1 MHLSTSYYVR
11 VLTGLSL
18 SLVAAVAGAGEDRSY
33 PVVDLPQRALAHE
46 DAYLVGRLVSD
57 QQPAGQQLTVQQ
69 PTAQQLTVQP
79 PEAVKESDPAQHAHS
94 FDGETD
100 GRALARHYQAAAEAG
115 DRAAMGRLGVFF
127 QQGIGVPQS
136 YAEAIK
142 WYTRA
147 AEAGDADAMNSLG
160 TLYASGQGVRQ
171 DYAAA
176 KTWYQRAADSGSV
189 MAMSNIA
196 KMYYFGV
203 GVARSYPEA
212 ANWFQLAALRGSAMA
227 LNSLSLMYDAGIG
240 VSQDRTVALSLVKKA
255 AQLGYGPAMA
265 NLGAMYEQG
274 DGVESN
280 HVEAYAWIVA
290 ALRSGVP
297 DEARDALIYRLGAIS
312 TQLNSEELAHA
323 QQLAAERSPSAPAA
337 EHPLSTGGGGDRTSG
352 LSH

>member
-1 MHLSTSYYVR
+1 
-11 VLTGLSL
+11 
-18 SLVAAVAGAGEDRSY
+18 
-33 PVVDLPQRALAHE
+33 
-46 DAYLVGRLVSD
+46 
-57 QQPAGQQLTVQQ
+57 
-69 PTAQQLTVQP
+69 
-79 PEAVKESDPAQHAHS
+79 
-94 FDGETD
+94 
-100 GRALARHYQAAAEAG
+100 
-115 DRAAMGRLGVFF
+115 
-127 QQGIGVPQS
+127 
-136 YAEAIK
+136 
-142 WYTRA
+142 
-147 AEAGDADAMNSLG
+147 
-160 TLYASGQGVRQ
+160 
-171 DYAAA
+171 
-176 KTWYQRAADSGSV
+176 

-323 QQLAAERSPSAPAA
+323 QQLAAERSPPRPPLNIRFPQAGRRPDVRAESPRPPSDMILTQRASRDLIRVSQNNRGGLHLKSIEPPTCELRGAPLAA
-337 EHPLSTGGGGDRTSG
+337 RRLRRRAGRDGCFDDR
-352 LSH
+352 

>member
-1 MHLSTSYYVR
+1 MHLPTGHYIR
-11 VLTGLSL
+11 LLTGLSL
-18 SLVAAVAGAGEDRSY
+18 SLAAAVASAGEDRSY
-33 PVVDLPQRALAHE
+33 QVVDLPQRALAHE
-46 DAYLVGRLVSD
+46 DAYLVGRLLSD
-57 QQPAGQQLTVQQ
+57 QQPAAQQ
-69 PTAQQLTVQP
+69 PTAQPLTVQP
-79 PEAVKESDPAQHAHS
+79 TPAPGAIEPSEPAQRAHS
-94 FDGETD
+94 SDSETD
-100 GRALARHYQAAAEAG
+100 GRALALHYQAAAEAG
-115 DRAAMGRLGVFF
+115 DPVAMGRLGVFF

-136 YAEAIK
+136 YVEAIK

-171 DYAAA
+171 DYAEA
-176 KTWYQRAADSGSV
+176 KRWYQRAADSGSV

-227 LNSLSLMYDAGIG
+227 MNSLSLMYEAGIG
-240 VSQDRTVALSLVKKA
+240 VSQDRSVALSLVKKA

-280 HVEAYAWIVA
+280 HVEAYAWLVA

-312 TQLNSEELAHA
+312 TRLDSEELAHA
-323 QQLAAERSPSAPAA
+323 QQLAAERSPSTPAA
-337 EHPLSTGGGGDRTSG
+337 EHPLSTDGGGERTSG